1 MHAVTKLELLPA
13 AGIELPPQE
22 TEACLAALAA
32 LGLDRFVHAHAPTG
46 MLALTHQAAGS
57 LTGDYDTTS
66 LCRSLA
72 LDTHGSQADLQRE
85 IWLALLAAPRTLS
98 FPSLA
103 ELQAAVRM
111 RANIVRAARN
121 TALAFHTK
129 EAERPEG
136 LWTYQRET
144 GFTVLPGVS
153 LIEALERATQPER
166 SGRLYDFSCYRA
178 TEYVILLA
186 MAQEARQHHPEL
198 YDRMQRQS
206 ELRAVMSG
214 EFHDVFLREL
224 GDTDD
229 PLPPAYFV
237 PGDRVWFRNP
247 DSASSDVTGF
257 EGSWVFYLGDGLFS
271 NFWKRDQPFT
281 LQSKCLEIYH
291 WRHGLFHDAAG
302 EPQLN
307 EDIVAERVAQT
318 LQDPAETARIVERM
332 MRLRDPKGVYQWGGC
347 IDRTRESPRWVCPGS
362 SDVRLPDA

>member
-1 MHAVTKLELLPA
+1 LQ
-13 AGIELPPQE
+13 AGIALPPSQVD
-22 TEACLAALAA
+22 TALQLLDQLGVGQFVTADRRAGVLALERRKHPALVIDHDTTGLARE
-32 LGLDRFVHAHAPTG
+32 LGLDTC
-46 MLALTHQAAGS
+46 GS
-57 LTGDYDTTS
+57 D
-66 LCRSLA
+66 
-72 LDTHGSQADLQRE
+72 ADLQRE
-85 IWLALLAAPRTLS
+85 IWLALLAAPRSLG

-111 RANIVRAARN
+111 RANIVRAARK
-121 TALAFHTK
+121 TALAFHTH
-129 EAERPEG
+129 EAERPEE
-136 LWTYQRET
+136 LWRYSPET
-144 GFTVLPGVS
+144 GFTVRPGAS

-186 MAQEARQHHPEL
+186 MAQETREHHPEL
-198 YDRMQRQS
+198 HARLQRQS

-229 PLPPAYFV
+229 PLPAAYYV

-247 DSASSDVTGF
+247 DPASSDATGF

-291 WRHGLFHDAAG
+291 WRHGLYRDEQG
-302 EPQLN
+302 EARID
-307 EDIVAERVAQT
+307 EAIVAEHVAQT
-318 LQDPAETARIVERM
+318 LLDPEQTAHIVARM
-332 MRLRDPKGVYQWGGC
+332 MRLRDPKGVYLWGGC
-347 IDRTRESPRWVCPGS
+347 MDRSRESPRWVCPGTA
-362 SDVRLPDA
+362 DVKLPDA